1 MKKYR
6 FGAEM
11 SFFRAKVYGIAQ
23 MCFVLGCHHS
33 RRLKGNAQRVVK
45 IISQPERYQILLFQ
59 VFYCDIANLVISLH

>member
-23 MCFVLGCHHS
+23 MCFVLCCHHS

-45 IISQPERYQILLFQ
+45 LFDNLSVIKSCYFRCFIVILRTLK
-59 VFYCDIANLVISLH
+59 